1 MRLRVLA
8 VGTRMPAWVDAGV
21 ADYSRR
27 LGPELGF
34 RIEPIRPGQRRPG
47 EPPDR
52 AIAEE
57 GKRLLAAVGARD
69 FVVALDVRGR
79 SLSSKHLAAWLGE
92 RLQDGRDLAFLIGGP
107 DGLAPECL
115 ERSELRLSLS
125 SLTLPHAL
133 VRIVL
138 AEQVYRGMGI
148 LKGHPYHRS

>member
-1 MRLRVLA
+1 MRMRVLA

-34 RIEPIRPGQRRPG
+34 RIEPIRLGQRRPG

-52 AIAEE
+52 AIAQE
-57 GKRLLAAVGARD
+57 GQRLLAAVAARE
-69 FVVALDVRGR
+69 FVVALDVSGKC
-79 SLSSKHLAAWLGE
+79 LSTEQLAAWLRE
-92 RLQDGRDLAFLIGGP
+92 RLQDGRDLVFLIGGP
-107 DGLAPECL
+107 DGLAPACL

-125 SLTLPHAL
+125 ALTLPHAL

-138 AEQVYRGMGI
+138 AEQIYRGMGI